1 MKDERPSWDE
11 YFMVIASEV
20 AKRST
25 CLRRQIGAVIVK
37 DKRIL
42 ATGYNGA
49 PSGLRHCMEV
59 GCLRE
64 ELHIPSGQQ
73 QELCR
78 ATHAE
83 QNAVAQAARYG
94 TSIEGATIY
103 STCQPCVMCAKILLN
118 SGIVEIVY
126 QGSYPD
132 GLSATILEESGI
144 KVRRFGEGD

>member
-1 MKDERPSWDE
+1 
-11 YFMVIASEV
+11 MVIASEV

-126 QGSYPD
+126 QGLIPTVSPPP
-132 GLSATILEESGI
+132 SS
-144 KVRRFGEGD
+144 RRAA